1 MAGIF
6 QKLDGGLVLRSATPE
21 DADAVVAFHARI
33 QSDVEEWTRVLIDGS
48 HPTTGPGDFTLVED
62 DGKIV
67 SSMCMIPQ
75 TWTYG
80 GIYFGLSRMEMVS
93 TDAQYRWRG
102 LARAQFKALER
113 DSAAR
118 GHRVQVVVGRP
129 YVYRRLG
136 YHMALPYAQGV
147 EVARQGI
154 SPLKEGE
161 SEPFAV
167 RDAVL
172 EDLPLWQEL
181 FDLDNRR
188 SLVACRRE
196 VRDWRHDFFERGVS
210 DRIQLR
216 MIEDRREGAQAAGQ
230 VVGGLVHSPGAGDGL
245 VYVYALVL
253 RAGISWLDAAPSVMR
268 YLERTGDAYAAKEG
282 ARLNG
287 FWFGGPDHPI
297 LAALTDSMRRVAP
310 ESPLAWYVRLPDL
323 AGFLMHIAPVIN
335 NRLPGSVAD
344 GWSGSLNISFY
355 ESETKGITLK
365 LEKGRL
371 VKAENSARI
380 WHEDSA
386 MPAESFNRLLFG
398 YRSVDEIE
406 AETAEVYLNNTSRA
420 VLRAMFPKLSS
431 RIFSI
436 A

>member
-1 MAGIF
+1 
-6 QKLDGGLVLRSATPE
+6 
-21 DADAVVAFHARI
+21 
-33 QSDVEEWTRVLIDGS
+33 
-48 HPTTGPGDFTLVED
+48 
-62 DGKIV
+62 
-67 SSMCMIPQ
+67 
-75 TWTYG
+75 
-80 GIYFGLSRMEMVS
+80 
-93 TDAQYRWRG
+93 
-102 LARAQFKALER
+102 
-113 DSAAR
+113 
-118 GHRVQVVVGRP
+118 
-129 YVYRRLG
+129 
-136 YHMALPYAQGV
+136 
-147 EVARQGI
+147 
-154 SPLKEGE
+154 
-161 SEPFAV
+161 
-167 RDAVL
+167 
-172 EDLPLWQEL
+172 
-181 FDLDNRR
+181 
-188 SLVACRRE
+188 
-196 VRDWRHDFFERGVS
+196 
-210 DRIQLR
+210 
-216 MIEDRREGAQAAGQ
+216 
-230 VVGGLVHSPGAGDGL
+230 
-245 VYVYALVL
+245 
-253 RAGISWLDAAPSVMR
+253 
-268 YLERTGDAYAAKEG
+268 
-282 ARLNG
+282 
-287 FWFGGPDHPI
+287 
-297 LAALTDSMRRVAP
+297 MRRVAP